1 MYWLYELPTFD
12 VFALIVGA
20 LTGAMWLG
28 LVLVRPFFRVWIARQ
43 MGANDIVG
51 AFLSYFGVIYGLLLG
66 LLAVAVYQN
75 KSEVERVVSREAA
88 SLSSLF
94 RDVSAYPEPLRSRL
108 RGHLRDYTR
117 TVIEKDW
124 PKQRRGLIPGDS
136 TAVLD
141 AFQERLVQFQP
152 RTPAEEILH
161 AEAYSQFNVLVENRR
176 ARLHSVDT
184 GIPAPM
190 WYTLTIGALLNTV
203 LIWSFDANL
212 RTLFFLGGLISFF
225 NGTMIALIVVMDN
238 PFRGGEMATS
248 AVVFQETLQSLMR

>member
-1 MYWLYELPTFD
+1 MYWLYELRTFD
-12 VFALIVGA
+12 VFALTVGVV
-20 LTGAMWLG
+20 TGTMWLG
-28 LVLVRPFFRVWIARQ
+28 LLFLRPFFRIWLARQ

-75 KSEVERVVSREAA
+75 KTDVDRVVSREAA
-88 SLSSLF
+88 SLASLF

-108 RGHLRDYTR
+108 RSHLRDYTR

-124 PKQRRGLIPGDS
+124 PKQRRGQVPRDS
-136 TAVLD
+136 TEVLD
-141 AFQERLVQFQP
+141 GFQQRLVEFQP
-152 RTPAEEILH
+152 KTSAEEILH
-161 AEAYSQFNVLVENRR
+161 AEAYSQFNVLIENRR

-184 GIPAPM
+184 GIPAAM

-203 LIWSFDANL
+203 LIWSFDAHL

-225 NGTMIALIVVMDN
+225 NGTMIALIIVLDN
-238 PFRGGEMATS
+238 PYRGGELATS
-248 AVVFQETLQSLMR
+248 ALVFQETLQGLMR